1 MKKKIISILLCTAML
16 FSLSFSGSSAIF
28 AAETADGRDGGTPSA
43 ETAAAVLDIDG
54 MKIKERVYDGTTQ
67 VEIEYV
73 LFLDQSGNSVSLTK
87 GVDYTVS
94 GVLDDPDAG
103 NDKFLTATVTMLNPN
118 YTLSS
123 ASDRGIVNIAQ
134 AKPSAGVTFTE
145 ITSAGKTLKD
155 ANLQGTSTTGGTF
168 AWTLNESTSVERGKA
183 YEWTFIPNDRTNY
196 QEVRGSVVLWKAPGS
211 GGSGEG
217 SGTVGG
223 ETGEGGQ
230 GSGSEGNGGQGGGE
244 TGGSGDAAVDAQK
257 PTVEFN
263 RQQCDVFLSDDG
275 TSLTIQV
282 KEGYQITEILV
293 NGVSKGAA
301 DQVTGLKSGDKV
313 VVNTAKKTDE
323 PADPSSKDK
332 IIQGVQNTKIQIT
345 KTVSNKSGIRICFK
359 KSKGYSVDYY
369 EVFRKT
375 GKSGK
380 FGKKAFYQTR
390 KGGAA
395 GEYKNTKSLKKG
407 TRYYY
412 KVRGVRVID
421 GKKYYTQWS
430 KTFYRTAK

>member
-16 FSLSFSGSSAIF
+16 FTLVFFSSGALF
-28 AAETADGRDGGTPSA
+28 AAETADGQDGGTPP
-43 ETAAAVLDIDG
+43 AAAVLAIDG
-54 MKIKERVYDGTTQ
+54 VKTKERVYDGTTQ

-73 LFLDQSGNSVSLTK
+73 LFLDQGGNSVFLTK

-103 NDKFLTATVTMLNPN
+103 NNKFLTAAVTMLNPN

-123 ASDRGIVNIAQ
+123 SSDRGIVNIAQ
-134 AKPSAGVTFTE
+134 AKPSASVTFTE
-145 ITSAGKTLKD
+145 ITSAGKALKD
-155 ANLQGTSTTGGTF
+155 ANLQGTSTTDGTF
-168 AWTLNESTSVERGKA
+168 AWTLNESTSVEQGKS

-196 QEVRGSVVLWKAPGS
+196 EEVRGSVVLWKSPGS

-230 GSGSEGNGGQGGGE
+230 GSGSAGGGNGD
-244 TGGSGDAAVDAQK
+244 TAVDAQK
-257 PTVEFN
+257 PAVEFN
-263 RQQCDVFLSDDG
+263 REQCDVMLSDDG

-282 KEGYQITEILV
+282 KEGYQITEVLV

-323 PADPSSKDK
+323 PAVPSSKDK

-345 KTVSNKSGIRICFK
+345 KTVSNKSGILICFK
-359 KSKGYSVDYY
+359 KSRGYSVDYY

-395 GEYKNTKSLKKG
+395 GEYKNTRSLKKG